1 MIKLDHENVTPLYK
15 QLKDIIKQKIIDGEF
30 RPGQKIPSELQ
41 LSKMYNVSRITVRNA
56 ITELV
61 DEDLLIKKQ
70 GRGTFVSAPKIED
83 NVLEDI
89 SFSLTCKINKV
100 KPGSKII
107 KNVIKDANERDIAE
121 LNLHEND
128 KVVYIKRIRYAD
140 DEPVILEHNF
150 FPSKYAFLLNEDLEN
165 QSLYE
170 ILNEKY
176 GIARAK
182 SKRTIEITTASEEE
196 ASLLAISKGEPLLLH
211 REIVYDKNNNPIHR
225 TKQLIIGD
233 KFKFVVP

>member
-1 MIKLDHENVTPLYK
+1 MIKLDHENATPLYK
-15 QLKDIIKQKIIDGEF
+15 QLKEIIKQKIIDGEF
-30 RPGQKIPSELQ
+30 HPNQKIPSELQ
-41 LSKMYNVSRITVRNA
+41 LSKIYNVSRITVRNA

-70 GRGTFVSAPKIED
+70 GKGTFVSAPKIED

-182 SKRTIEITTASEEE
+182 SKRTIEIITASEEE

>member
-1 MIKLDHENVTPLYK
+1 MIKLDHENATPLYK
-15 QLKDIIKQKIIDGEF
+15 QLKEIIKQKIIDGEF
-30 RPGQKIPSELQ
+30 HPTQKIPSELQ
-41 LSKMYNVSRITVRNA
+41 LSKIYNVSRITVRNA

-70 GRGTFVSAPKIED
+70 GKGTFVSAPKIED

-182 SKRTIEITTASEEE
+182 SKRTIEIITASEEE

>member
-1 MIKLDHENVTPLYK
+1 MIKLDHENATPLYK

-30 RPGQKIPSELQ
+30 QPNQKIPSELQ

-70 GRGTFVSAPKIED
+70 GKGTFVSIPKIED

-150 FPSKYAFLLNEDLEN
+150 FPSKFAFLLNEDLEN

-170 ILNEKY
+170 ILNDKY
-176 GIARAK
+176 GITRAK
-182 SKRTIEITTASEEE
+182 SKRTIEIITASEEE